1 MDNTYTS
8 INMDDTYTG
17 MFQFLATYLIIFLVI
32 VIVIYIAIGIF
43 LNKFNKL
50 KYGKGTPMAF
60 IPLVN
65 IYLLGKLTISKPVG
79 LILVFIPLLTGT
91 FTTNI
96 NGVEN
101 TYTLLPADINSK
113 VNTVYNLV
121 TLGLLIYAIVLY
133 FKLKKEQKNGTYINE
148 QEKRPLENQNKDIIN
163 NVINATKETNTI
175 NSYNENISN
184 NSNTTDNVNNYNVG
198 NTSINKVETS
208 PTVNTNAKANV
219 NSNANTTPNNN
230 AYSNN
235 GPSELMKQY
244 QNNDLNK

>member
-8 INMDDTYTG
+8 INMDDTFTG
-17 MFQFLATYLIIFLVI
+17 MFQYLATYLIIILVI
-32 VIVIYIAIGIF
+32 VIIIYIVIGIF

-101 TYTLLPADINSK
+101 SYTLLPADINSK
-113 VNTVYNLV
+113 VTAVYNLV

-133 FKLKKEQKNGTYINE
+133 FKLKKEKKNGTYITE

-163 NVINATKETNTI
+163 NVINSTKETNTI
-175 NSYNENISN
+175 NPYNENISN
-184 NSNTTDNVNNYNVG
+184 NSNTNTTSNVNNYNVG

-208 PTVNTNAKANV
+208 PTANTNANT
-219 NSNANTTPNNN
+219 NTNTTNNN

>member
-8 INMDDTYTG
+8 INMDDNFTG
-17 MFQFLATYLIIFLVI
+17 MFQFLATYFIILLVI

-43 LNKFNKL
+43 LNKLNKL

-79 LILVFIPLLTGT
+79 LILVFLPILTGT

-101 TYTLLPADINSK
+101 SYTLLPADINSK
-113 VNTVYNLV
+113 VSAVYSLV

-133 FKLKKEQKNGTYINE
+133 FKIKREKKNGTYINE

-163 NVINATKETNTI
+163 NVINATKETNTMT
-175 NSYNENISN
+175 SYNENISN
-184 NSNTTDNVNNYNVG
+184 NSNTTNNINNYNVD
-198 NTSINKVETS
+198 NTSIDKVETTTNTTIS
-208 PTVNTNAKANV
+208 ANTN
-219 NSNANTTPNNN
+219 PNNN
-230 AYSNN
+230 VYSNN
-235 GPSELMKQY
+235 EPSELMKQY
-244 QNNDLNK
+244 QNNNLNN

>member
-8 INMDDTYTG
+8 INMDDTFTG
-17 MFQFLATYLIIFLVI
+17 MFQFLATYLIIILVI
-32 VIVIYIAIGIF
+32 VIIIYIVIGIF

-101 TYTLLPADINSK
+101 SYTLLPADINSK
-113 VNTVYNLV
+113 VNAVYNLV

-148 QEKRPLENQNKDIIN
+148 QEKMPLENQNKDIIN

-175 NSYNENISN
+175 NPYNENISN
-184 NSNTTDNVNNYNVG
+184 NSTTTNANTDNYNVG

-208 PTVNTNAKANV
+208 TTANTNVNV
-219 NSNANTTPNNN
+219 NSNYTNNN
-230 AYSNN
+230 VYSNN
-235 GPSELMKQY
+235 EPSELKKQY

>member
-8 INMDDTYTG
+8 INMDDAFTG
-17 MFQFLATYLIIFLVI
+17 MFQFLATYLIILLVI
-32 VIVIYIAIGIF
+32 VIIIYIVIEIF

-101 TYTLLPADINSK
+101 SYTLLPADINST
-113 VNTVYNLV
+113 VNAVYNLV

-133 FKLKKEQKNGTYINE
+133 FKLKKEKKNGTYINE

-175 NSYNENISN
+175 NPYNDNINN
-184 NSNTTDNVNNYNVG
+184 NSNTITTDNISNYNES
-198 NTSINKVETS
+198 NPSINKVETS
-208 PTVNTNAKANV
+208 PTA
-219 NSNANTTPNNN
+219 NSNASTTTTNNN
-230 AYSNN
+230 IYSNN
-235 GPSELMKQY
+235 GPTELMKQY